1 MKFPNYENFV
11 NINEAY
17 SNFIPKITTVTD
29 KLAPCKTKRVK
40 GNSKEWFESVA
51 SEGINNRDKI
61 FKKLKKSR
69 LPLDH
74 EKYKKARYDVTKLI
88 AEKRE
93 TTLKQN
99 LPKTLA
105 NQKRCAKP

>member
-1 MKFPNYENFV
+1 MKFPNYENLV

-17 SNFIPKITTVTD
+17 SNFIPKITSVTD
-29 KLAPCKTKRVK
+29 KLASFKTKRVK
-40 GNSKEWFESVA
+40 GNSKEWFDSVA

-61 FKKLKKSR
+61 LKKFKRSR

-74 EKYKKARYDVTKLI
+74 EKYKKARYEVTKLI

-99 LPKTLA
+99 LLKTLA
-105 NQKRCAKP
+105 N